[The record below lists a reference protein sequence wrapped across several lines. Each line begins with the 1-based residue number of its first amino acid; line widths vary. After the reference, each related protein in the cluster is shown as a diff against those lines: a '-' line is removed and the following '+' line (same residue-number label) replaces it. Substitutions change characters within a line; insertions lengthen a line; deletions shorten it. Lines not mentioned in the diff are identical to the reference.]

1 MSLVAALLIVAQSTA
16 PQIADASAKAPA
28 ARSNPVAVQARATV
42 RIIRPAS
49 IDFSQFDEASETA
62 ADPNARETQR
72 SRDAAGT
79 PWIEFS

>member
-1 MSLVAALLIVAQSTA
+1 MSLTAAMLIFAQSAA
-16 PQIADASAKAPA
+16 PQVAEAPIVKSRPAIA
-28 ARSNPVAVQARATV
+28 QARASV

-49 IDFSQFDEASETA
+49 INVASFNSDIKEPS
-62 ADPNARETQR
+62 DPSAREMQR